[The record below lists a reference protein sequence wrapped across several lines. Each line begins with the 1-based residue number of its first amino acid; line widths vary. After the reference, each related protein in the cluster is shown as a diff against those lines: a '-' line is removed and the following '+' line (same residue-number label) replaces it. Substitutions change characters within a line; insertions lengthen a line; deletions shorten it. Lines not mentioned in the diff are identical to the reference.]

1 MYGSPALLMHFRMR
15 IGGKLERLQSW
26 SQQHAALV
34 VSGVVLLGYLIY
46 LPLTDYTKLYFDAGG
61 YWQGAKS
68 YYGTG
73 RFAFF
78 SFFQQRG
85 YLFSLL
91 LAPFTKLEQTYGWVP
106 LRITRLLGASVAAAV
121 FGWAGPALWQAVRG
135 GAPIPLGRRL
145 LFAVLGFL
153 LWRDYFNFSLTDFP
167 ALLALSIA
175 LVSLLRGRGL
185 ASALLAG
192 AAVAAAANMRPVYQ
206 AALPA
211 VGLLTLLPP
220 LGRAWWWGGARTATL
235 LLGAALVL
243 WPQLKSN
250 DDHLGIRSPWVI
262 TSLPSQPNLYLKQ
275 LEWGLQMQK
284 YETSVAS
291 DYPMAQMRFE
301 DKRGQALFQATGLA
315 EFTEPHQYLELCLG
329 RPWRAGGVWLR
340 HLFNGLDVQYAS
352 PYIQEVFTPTWALA
366 WLNYSLI
373 WGGLF
378 VLLVRRWQRP
388 TSGWVRPV
396 LVLMALLVPCA
407 ATLPTA
413 IECRFLLPLH
423 LLLMAAVAFGAAP
436 LRWWQQATRRGRT
449 ALVVSYVAVVVAG
462 FSASA
467 SSQSHLAIIPRDL
480 LNDLPLR
487 SIAPAPAAQPW

>member
-1 MYGSPALLMHFRMR
+1 ME
-15 IGGKLERLQSW
+15 GKLKRLQSW
-26 SQQHAALV
+26 AQTHAGLV
-34 VSGVVLLGYLIY
+34 ATSVVLLSYLIY
-46 LPLTDYTKLYFDAGG
+46 LPLTDYDKLYYDADA
-61 YWQGAKS
+61 YWQYAKS
-68 YYGTG
+68 YYPAG
-73 RFAFF
+73 RFTFF
-78 SFFQQRG
+78 AYFQQRG

-91 LAPFTKLEQTYGWVP
+91 LAPFTRLEQDYGWLP
-106 LRITRLLGASVAAAV
+106 LSITRPLGAGVAAAF

-135 GAPIPLGRRL
+135 GPAVPLGRRL
-145 LFAVLGFL
+145 LFAGLGFL

-175 LVSLLRGRGL
+175 LVGLLRGRGL

-211 VGLLTLLPP
+211 VGLLALLPP
-220 LGRAWWWGGARTATL
+220 LGRAWWWGSARTAAL
-235 LLGAALVL
+235 VLGAALVL

-250 DDHLGIRSPWVI
+250 DEHLKIRSPWVI
-262 TSLPSQPNLYLKQ
+262 TSLPNQPNLYLKQ
-275 LEWGLQMQK
+275 LEWGLQLQK
-284 YETSVAS
+284 YETSIGG

-301 DKRGQALFQATGLA
+301 DKRGRALFNTTGLSG
-315 EFTEPHQYLELCLG
+315 FTEPDQYLRLCLG
-329 RPWRAGGVWLR
+329 RPWRAAGVWLR
-340 HLFNGLDVQYAS
+340 HLFNGLDVQYAT
-352 PYIQEVFTPTWALA
+352 PYIQEVFAPTWALA

-396 LVLMALLVPCA
+396 LVLLALLVPCA

-436 LRWWQQATRRGRT
+436 LRWWRQATHPRQ
-449 ALVVSYVAVVVAG
+449 AAVAVSYAVAVVAG

-467 SSQSHLAIIPRDL
+467 SVQRHLAIVPRDIKH
-480 LNDLPLR
+480 DLPLQGLM
-487 SIAPAPAAQPW
+487 PASAGQPW